1 MHRDV
6 HFVRVLVNKVVKL
19 ISNNIYLKFVYLC
32 RAIVA
37 GDHKFVFLV
46 KGHLILVAISYA
58 KESEAQVILSTLHIN
73 TGPINWI
80 WQTYPIY
87 SY

>member
-1 MHRDV
+1 MY
-6 HFVRVLVNKVVKL
+6 FA
-19 ISNNIYLKFVYLC
+19 

-58 KESEAQVILSTLHIN
+58 KESEAQVIDLKFDIKAVRYCIPPREKSIGADSKLNIPWVHI
-73 TGPINWI
+73 
-80 WQTYPIY
+80 
-87 SY
+87 